1 MKLRFGQLIGIGALL
16 LAVLAAGCGL
26 SGTTTP
32 PATVSNG
39 HTLTVASFN
48 FGESSILANI
58 YGRALKHAGYSIV
71 YKLNLGNREAV
82 EPAMERR
89 AVDLYPGYAASE
101 LEFVDGGRGEASS
114 DVNATLSK
122 LNGYLAPRGLRAL
135 QPAPA
140 VNTNGFAVTRATANR
155 YNLRRISD
163 LQPVA
168 GTLTLGGPPECPS
181 RPYCQLGL
189 QRTYGLNF
197 KGFRALDAAGP
208 LTVAALE
215 KGDVDVALIF
225 TSDGTIAAKDLV
237 VLQDDKHL
245 QNADNVVPIVR
256 SSPLDNRAVSV
267 LDSVSDRLTTDALI
281 QLNLSAQLDRTDP
294 DVLAQQWL
302 AANGIA

>member
-1 MKLRFGQLIGIGALL
+1 MTFPFAQRMSAGALVLAL
-16 LAVLAAGCGL
+16 LASGCGL
-26 SGTTTP
+26 GGA
-32 PATVSNG
+32 ATQQATAARG
-39 HTLTVASFN
+39 HTLTVAGFN

-58 YGRALKHAGYSIV
+58 YGRALKRAGHSVV

-82 EPAMERR
+82 EPAMERG

-114 DVNATLSK
+114 DLTATLSK
-122 LNGYLAPRGLRAL
+122 LNGYLSPRRLRAL

-140 VNTNGFAVTRATANR
+140 INTNGFAVTRGTANR
-155 YNLRRISD
+155 YHLRRISD
-163 LQPVA
+163 LLPA
-168 GTLTLGGPPECPS
+168 AAAMTLGGPPECPS

-208 LTVAALE
+208 LTEAALE

-225 TSDGTIAAKDLV
+225 TSDGTIAAKDFV

-256 SSPLDNRAVSV
+256 SPAIDDKTVALLNAISS
-267 LDSVSDRLTTDALI
+267 RLTTDTLI
-281 QLNLSAQLDRTDP
+281 QLNLSTQLDRTDP

-302 AANGIA
+302 SANGY